1 MNRLPVS
8 DRTTCRSELAVF
20 ASLGFAG
27 VLMVALAT
35 SQATR
40 LTGGGDHIATGLEA
54 ASLAESN
61 RAVANKVTGPADPR
75 SGHRLSLPTKC
86 TLPSTPG

>member
-1 MNRLPVS
+1 MNRLPFS

-27 VLMVALAT
+27 VLMVVLAT
-35 SQATR
+35 SQVTR
-40 LTGGGDHIATGLEA
+40 LTGSGDHIATGLEA

-61 RAVANKVTGPADPR
+61 RAVASKVTVPANSR
-75 SGHRLSLPTKC
+75 TGHRLSLPTKC